1 MLFAFSIEN
10 TDIHLG
16 VFDGDVLVF
25 DSRVAASLER
35 SADEYAIL
43 FQNIFSMYG
52 VSVDA
57 IDAAVFSSVVR
68 PLSHRVGSAVEKLTR
83 EKPLQVGPGVR
94 TGLSIRTEIASQVGA
109 DIVANAVAAASLV
122 PSPMVFVDFGTA
134 TTLTGINGNGEL
146 CGVLICPGTRTSLE
160 ALSAGA
166 AELPRIAVDNPRGL
180 FGKNTIDSMTNG
192 IVYGQAAMVDGL
204 LARIAEEWCLADLTV
219 LATGEWA
226 DRVVPHCRRKEG
238 IRLVPEL
245 TLLGL
250 KRIHEMNSRPRP

>member
-1 MLFAFSIEN
+1 
-10 TDIHLG
+10 
-16 VFDGDVLVF
+16 
-25 DSRVAASLER
+25 
-35 SADEYAIL
+35 
-43 FQNIFSMYG
+43 
-52 VSVDA
+52 
-57 IDAAVFSSVVR
+57 
-68 PLSHRVGSAVEKLTR
+68 
-83 EKPLQVGPGVR
+83 
-94 TGLSIRTEIASQVGA
+94 
-109 DIVANAVAAASLV
+109 
-122 PSPMVFVDFGTA
+122 
-134 TTLTGINGNGEL
+134 
-146 CGVLICPGTRTSLE
+146 
-160 ALSAGA
+160 LSAGA